1 VKKVREFSKDL
12 QKMIGKKSLGVEK
25 LFKSIPISN

>member
-12 QKMIGKKSLGVEK
+12 QKMIRKKSLGVEK
-25 LFKSIPISN
+25 LF